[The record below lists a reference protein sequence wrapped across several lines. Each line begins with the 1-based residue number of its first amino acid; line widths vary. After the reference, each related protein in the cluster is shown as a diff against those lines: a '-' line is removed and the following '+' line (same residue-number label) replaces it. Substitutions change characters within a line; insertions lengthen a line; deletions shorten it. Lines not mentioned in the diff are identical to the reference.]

1 MRLAYVAALTLAIA
15 ACKQQ
20 PPPAKPGEAAAPAG
34 SADAAPAA
42 GGLKGK
48 LVERIDAAPYSYL
61 KLQTAQGET
70 WAAVPQTTASN
81 GVELAVVNAFPMKDF
96 ESKTLNRKFAVV
108 YFGTLA
114 GQDAAGAKGGPMGGP
129 MGGAA
134 PGPMGGMPPA
144 MGGGAMGGGA
154 MGGAP
159 GAGMPPAGMGGQSPN
174 VAAQHQ
180 GVNAAAVKVEKVS
193 KASGADAKTVSEIYA
208 QKASLKEKNVTI
220 RGQVVKFNAG
230 VMGKNWV
237 HLRDGSGVE
246 EKKDNDI
253 TITTMDNVAVGDTVT
268 AKGTV
273 HLDKDFGYGYAYP
286 VIIEEAKV
294 AK

>member
-1 MRLAYVAALTLAIA
+1 MRFAYFAALTLGIA
-15 ACKQQ
+15 ACSQQ
-20 PPPAKPGEAAAPAG
+20 PAPAKPGEGAAPGAAAEAAPAG
-34 SADAAPAA
+34 
-42 GGLKGK
+42 GLTGK

-61 KLQTAQGET
+61 KLQTAQGEA
-70 WAAVPQTTASN
+70 WAAVPQTTAAN
-81 GVELAVVNAFPMKDF
+81 GTSLTVVNAFPMKDF

-114 GQDAAGAKGGPMGGP
+114 GQDGAPK
-129 MGGAA
+129 
-134 PGPMGGMPPA
+134 
-144 MGGGAMGGGA
+144 GAMPASMGA
-154 MGGAP
+154 MPASGQVP
-159 GAGMPPAGMGGQSPN
+159 AGMPPPGMGGTPN
-174 VAAQHQ
+174 VAAQHA
-180 GVNAAAVKVEKVS
+180 GVNSAPVKVEKVA
-193 KASGADAKTVSEIYA
+193 KASGADANTVAEIYA
-208 QKASLKEKNVTI
+208 QKASLKDKSVTI

-237 HLRDGSGVE
+237 HLRDGSGAA

-253 TITTMDNVAVGDTVT
+253 TVTTMDNVAVGDTVT

-286 VIIEEAKV
+286 VIVEEAKV